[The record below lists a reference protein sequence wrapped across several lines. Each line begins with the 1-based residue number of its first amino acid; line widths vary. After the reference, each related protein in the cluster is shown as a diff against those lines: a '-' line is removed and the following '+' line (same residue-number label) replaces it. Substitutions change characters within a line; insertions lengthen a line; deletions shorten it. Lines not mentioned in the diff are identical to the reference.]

1 MSALTGS
8 REPVRDFDLITMG
21 RAILDVYGEQ
31 AGCRME
37 EVSSFAKYVGG
48 CPANIAIGASRL
60 GLRVAMITRV
70 GDEQHGRF
78 IREQLAREGVDVSH
92 VRTDPKRATG
102 VAFLAIRDKETFPLL
117 HYRDDCAD
125 MAISP
130 GDYSADFIGRARA
143 LLVSGSHLTTPDA
156 AENIAT
162 AIERARARG
171 TRVIFDIDYRPLFW
185 GLTQRDLGESRFIE
199 SSVVTAASQRF
210 LPFCDL
216 VVGTEE
222 EIRITGG
229 SNDTLSALREI
240 RNRTAATIV
249 LKRGPQGCVAFAG
262 EIPATIE
269 AAQVV
274 PGFPVDVF
282 NVVGA
287 GDGFMGGLLFGWLR
301 DRPLAEACRI
311 GNACGALVVSRHGCA
326 PASPT
331 AQELE
336 WFMRQSADRA
346 PDLHRDRQLAHLH
359 RATTRRARPAA
370 IVIIDC
376 DSPLV
381 PGGGVHDSGRTAGEF
396 KSLVVKALIEVRDRA
411 PGLGIMLDHGEGEE
425 ALYRIGSSVDW
436 ISQRI
441 DVHGCNPLM
450 FDDGLPAGIALR
462 HWPLHLIVK
471 CSVPAATERDRAVQ
485 DERLRELYLACQHY
499 GHELLLDMG
508 GVVGP
513 DIAASIRALHTREIL
528 PDWWRVPAEMVAAH
542 GDALSDLV
550 AKTNPHCRGVIAQI
564 DEEAPDVICGAI
576 RTLPALA
583 LVKGVSTGSRFLAK
597 LSRRWLTGE
606 ATDTEVLEA
615 LRTRL
620 IAIAGGILR

>member
-1 MSALTGS
+1 LSALTGG

-185 GLTQRDLGESRFIE
+185 GLTHRDFGESRFIE

-262 EIPATIE
+262 AIPATIE
-269 AAQVV
+269 AALVV

-301 DRPLAEACRI
+301 DRSLAEACRI

-359 RATTRRARPAA
+359 RATTRRFRPAA
-370 IVIIDC
+370 LVIIDC
-376 DSPLV
+376 DSPLA
-381 PGGGVHDSGRTAGEF
+381 PGAGAHDSGRTAGEF
-396 KSLVVKALIEVRDRA
+396 KSLVVKALIEGRDQA
-411 PGLGIMLDHGEGEE
+411 PGLGIMLDHAEGEE

-436 ISQRI
+436 ISKRI
-441 DVHGCNPLM
+441 DVPGCNPLM

-471 CSVPAATERDRAVQ
+471 CSVPAATEVDRAVQ

-499 GHELLLDMG
+499 GHELLLDIG

-513 DIAASIRALHTREIL
+513 DIAASIRALHTHEIL
-528 PDWWRVPAEMVAAH
+528 PDWWRVPAQMVAAH
-542 GDALSDLV
+542 GNALSDLV
-550 AKTNPHCRGVIAQI
+550 AETNPHCRGVIAQI
-564 DEEAPDVICGAI
+564 DEEAPDAICGAI
-576 RTLPALA
+576 RTLPGLA
-583 LVKGVSTGSRFLAK
+583 LFRGVSTGSRFLAK

-620 IAIAGGILR
+620 IVIAGGILR

>member
-1 MSALTGS
+1 MIAIAER
-8 REPVRDFDLITMG
+8 REPARDFDLITMG

-92 VRTDPKRATG
+92 VRTDPNRATG

-143 LLVSGSHLTTPDA
+143 LLVSGSHLTTPSA
-156 AENIAT
+156 AENIAA
-162 AIERARARG
+162 AIDHARSRG
-171 TRVIFDIDYRPLFW
+171 TRVVFDIDYRPLFW
-185 GLTQRDLGESRFIE
+185 GLTQRDRGESRFIE

-210 LPFCDL
+210 LPSSDL

-229 SNDTLSALREI
+229 ATDTLTALREI
-240 RNRTAATIV
+240 RKRTTATIV
-249 LKRGPQGCVAFAG
+249 LKRGPQGCVAFEAA
-262 EIPATIE
+262 IPATIE
-269 AAQVV
+269 DALVV

-287 GDGFMGGLLFGWLR
+287 GDGFMGGMMFGWLR
-301 DRPLAEACRI
+301 DRPLPEACRI
-311 GNACGALVVSRHGCA
+311 GNACGALVVSRHGCS

-336 WFMRQSADRA
+336 WFLRRSVGGAS
-346 PDLHRDRQLAHLH
+346 DLHRDRQLTHLH

-370 IVIIDC
+370 LAIIDC
-376 DSPLV
+376 DSPLALDGAV
-381 PGGGVHDSGRTAGEF
+381 PGNGRTAAGF
-396 KSLVVKALIEVRDRA
+396 KSLVAKTLLGIRDQA
-411 PGLGIMLDHGEGEE
+411 SNLGIMLDHGEGED

-436 ISQRI
+436 VSRRI
-441 DVHGCNPLM
+441 DVAGCNPLM
-450 FDDGLPAGIALR
+450 FDDGLPAGVALR

-471 CSVPAATERDRAVQ
+471 CSVPAATGLDRAVQ
-485 DERLRELYLACQHY
+485 DERLRELHLACQHY
-499 GHELLLDMG
+499 GHELLLE
-508 GVVGP
+508 VGSGDDP
-513 DIAASIRALHTREIL
+513 DVLAGISALHAREIL
-528 PDWWRVPAEMVAAH
+528 PDWWRLSANVVAAH
-542 GDALSDLV
+542 ADTLSELI
-550 AKTNPHCRGVIAQI
+550 AGTNPHCRGVIARI
-564 DEEAPDVICGAI
+564 DEEAPDTIRDAI
-576 RTLPALA
+576 RRLRALA
-583 LVKGVSTGSRFLAK
+583 VCSGISTGSRFLAEW
-597 LSRRWLTGE
+597 SRRWLTGE
-606 ATDTEVLEA
+606 ATDTTVIEA

-620 IAIAGGILR
+620 LGIAGGILR